1 MSAGT
6 LMARTMGCNAIR
18 PMGVMRYNEAMSG
31 TAYRHLP
38 IERSELRKLRQLSD
52 RAGLLRLA
60 GHLAAL
66 AAAGILV
73 GLAPDWALRLP
84 AQALEGAILI
94 FLFAPLHE
102 SLHRTAFLNRRINDG
117 LAAVIGFLLVLPAGY
132 FRYFHFAH
140 HRYTQNPARDPE
152 LASPKPRTLGQW
164 LFVVTGLPVWRDHV
178 LGVVNHALGKAPE
191 PYLTKIMARR
201 VIFEARIHLLLY
213 AAVAI
218 LSLFLHTDASLR
230 YWIVPALLG
239 QPWLRLYLMAEHTGC
254 PLVPDMLRNSRT
266 TLTNGVV
273 RYFAWNMPL
282 HAEHHSFPA
291 VPFHALPRLHQR
303 LAPFLGKTASG
314 YIAAQR
320 EILKGL
326 A

>member
-1 MSAGT
+1 MS
-6 LMARTMGCNAIR
+6 
-18 PMGVMRYNEAMSG
+18 EE
-31 TAYRHLP
+31 AYRHLP
-38 IERSELRKLRQLSD
+38 IERSEMRALRQLSD
-52 RAGLLRLA
+52 RVGLLRLA

-66 AAAGILV
+66 AGAGILV
-73 GLAPDWALRLP
+73 GLAPNWACRLP

-102 SLHRTAFLNRRINDG
+102 SLHRTAFRNRRLNDG

-140 HRYTQNPARDPE
+140 HRYTQDTARDPE
-152 LASPKPRTLGQW
+152 LASPKPRSLGQW
-164 LFVVTGLPVWRDHV
+164 LLVVTGLPVWRDHI
-178 LGVVNHALGKAPE
+178 LGVVTHALGKTPE
-191 PYLTKIMARR
+191 PYLTKIAARR
-201 VIFEARIHLLLY
+201 VVFEARVHFILY
-213 AAVAI
+213 AAVAL
-218 LSLFLHTDASLR
+218 LSLLAHSDAALR
-230 YWIVPALLG
+230 YWILPALLG

-273 RYFAWNMPL
+273 RFFAWNMPF

-291 VPFHALPRLHQR
+291 VPFHALPQLHQK
-303 LAPFLGKTASG
+303 LAPLLGKTAPG

-320 EILKGL
+320 EILKNL

>member
-1 MSAGT
+1 
-6 LMARTMGCNAIR
+6 
-18 PMGVMRYNEAMSG
+18 MGVMRYSG
-31 TAYRHLP
+31 AVSEDSYRHLP
-38 IERSELRKLRQLSD
+38 IERSEMRALRQLSD
-52 RAGLLRLA
+52 RAGLIRLA

-66 AAAGILV
+66 AGAGILV
-73 GLAPDWALRLP
+73 GLAPNWVLRLP

-102 SLHRTAFLNRRINDG
+102 SLHRTAFRSRRLNDG

-140 HRYTQNPARDPE
+140 HRHTQDPARDPE

-164 LFVVTGLPVWRDHV
+164 LLVVTGLPVWRDHI
-178 LGVVNHALGKAPE
+178 LGVLTHALGRTPE
-191 PYLTKIMARR
+191 PYLTPTMAKR
-201 VIFEARIHLLLY
+201 VVFEARVHFVLY
-213 AAVAI
+213 SAVAA
-218 LSLFLHTDASLR
+218 LSLLAHSDAALR
-230 YWIVPALLG
+230 YWIVPAMLG

-273 RYFAWNMPL
+273 RYFAWNMPY
-282 HAEHHSFPA
+282 HSEHHSFPA